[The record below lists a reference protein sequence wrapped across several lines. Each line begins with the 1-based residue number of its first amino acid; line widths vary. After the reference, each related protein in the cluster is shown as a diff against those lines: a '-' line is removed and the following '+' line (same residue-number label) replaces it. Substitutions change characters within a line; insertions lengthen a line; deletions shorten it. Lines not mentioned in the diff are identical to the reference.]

1 MILFQDRNAASL
13 LVASCFQRVRLG
25 LMDDLITRLF
35 DSSFKFINLNK
46 EMGWSV
52 RMVCDFGGRNNQFL
66 GFSSQVQ

>member
-1 MILFQDRNAASL
+1 MQQVYSF
-13 LVASCFQRVRLG
+13 ASCIQRVRLD

-35 DSSFKFINLNK
+35 DSSFIINLNK
-46 EMGWSV
+46 EMGWSA